1 MEIKFVKLGTI
12 KAAIIN
18 EDLFVYEPGKS
29 VRHGYVSRNVAQV
42 SLLRYASKI
51 LKEEFEKDFPTN
63 TLHNSLN
70 KALYH
75 ASLNEAP
82 MI

>member
-51 LKEEFEKDFPTN
+51 LKE
-63 TLHNSLN
+63 
-70 KALYH
+70 
-75 ASLNEAP
+75 
-82 MI
+82 